1 MRQLFSL
8 CKSTNQIRD
17 FKGIC
22 NFVDYL
28 WNISN
33 YCFRPLLLF
42 LYDVCTYEKRGSH
55 EIIYLQTHEKNHSK
69 TLRFLYS
76 IDFLILVTRGLIF
89 TMYWKWRFLKRKQTL
104 LPFVVDFHDWRFHKD
119 FSTIFR
125 GLTYNLFIAPYGQ

>member
-1 MRQLFSL
+1 MEYIQLLFPPF
-8 CKSTNQIRD
+8 I
-17 FKGIC
+17 I
-22 NFVDYL
+22 
-28 WNISN
+28 
-33 YCFRPLLLF
+33 F
-42 LYDVCTYEKRGSH
+42 LYDVWTYEKRGSH

-125 GLTYNLFIAPYGQ
+125 GLTYNLFYHTLLPIAQTLLLFNKIKKFVVCYIHRCKIPC